1 MGVNNMTR
9 LGILLVG
16 ILISSHFAHAVDVS
30 PGISQTE
37 STVYLRI
44 TEVARVIAQESD
56 SAVILA
62 PDVDESIMLKLPAS
76 VSREDLAEN
85 VSEALKLFDHY
96 LVELPGVIVLSA
108 SPRARDDIIT
118 HLWRNEIATDQLAV
132 DSEYHDDPLNVV
144 VEDWPLEEFVDRF
157 RIVVGKDV
165 DFQTNGDERI
175 TVFGPEN
182 IAVLKFFDMA
192 LTVFAVHGRYLI
204 QDGAGLKIRRTP

>member
-1 MGVNNMTR
+1 MVR
-9 LGILLVG
+9 LGILLLG
-16 ILISSHFAHAVDVS
+16 TLISSHLAHAIDVS
-30 PGISQTE
+30 SDTSQTE

-108 SPRARDDIIT
+108 SPRARDDIVT
-118 HLWRNEIATDQLAV
+118 RLWRNEIATDQLAV
-132 DSEYHDDPLNVV
+132 DSDYHDDPLNVV

-165 DFQTNGDERI
+165 DFQSNGDERI

-204 QDGAGLKIRRTP
+204 QDGTGLKIRRTP

>member
-1 MGVNNMTR
+1 MWVNMMMR
-9 LGILLVG
+9 FGILLVG
-16 ILISSHFAHAVDVS
+16 TLISSHFSYAVDMS
-30 PGISQTE
+30 PSEG
-37 STVYLRI
+37 TVYLRI

-56 SAVILA
+56 TAVILA

-76 VSREDLAEN
+76 VSREDLVEN
-85 VSEALKLFDHY
+85 VSVALKLFDHY

-108 SPRARDDIIT
+108 SSRARDEIIT

-132 DSEYHDDPLNVV
+132 DSDYHDDPLNVI

-192 LTVFAVHGRYLI
+192 LTVFAVHGRYLT
-204 QDGAGLKIRRTP
+204 QDGMGLKLRRTP